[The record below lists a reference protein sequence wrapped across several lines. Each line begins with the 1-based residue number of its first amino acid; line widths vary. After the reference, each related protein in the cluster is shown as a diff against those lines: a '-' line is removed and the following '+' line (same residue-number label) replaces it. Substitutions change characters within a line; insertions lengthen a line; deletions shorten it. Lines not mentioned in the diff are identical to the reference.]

1 MEHFRN
7 FTLYLPILDLNKHNC
22 KLINSTEITRH
33 HPNTFQSGF
42 LLYFGI
48 KVKQKLV
55 VFSGPCVFVKVQVAK
70 CVAKDQLVRSFKPC
84 QLVPNIV
91 LTIRFKESNLTTFCV
106 ADYRDFLAS
115 ITCVFLSVLQ
125 PHCVKSV
132 QIRSYFWPVF
142 CCIRTEYGDLR
153 SIPPVS
159 IQENT
164 DQK

>member
-1 MEHFRN
+1 MEHFGN

-42 LLYFGI
+42 PLYFGI

-106 ADYRDFLAS
+106 ADFRDFLAS
-115 ITCVFLSVLQ
+115 IACVFLSVL
-125 PHCVKSV
+125 
-132 QIRSYFWPVF
+132 
-142 CCIRTEYGDLR
+142 
-153 SIPPVS
+153 
-159 IQENT
+159 
-164 DQK
+164 